1 MEKKSEGQKK
11 NSGKI
16 TTNENQEKSKVD
28 FQVYKKYQKYT
39 GGWTQFILVNLVLVC
54 FTLVKVSSEYLVGH
68 WATAEDQHTNFNWYC
83 IVYFITVFLQS
94 AFVYLTVYILS
105 YYSFYGTEKLHSDMI
120 DRVLKAPIN
129 LYFDVTPIG
138 RILNKFSKDLNV
150 IENPLRSEIGNT
162 YAYLY
167 NLVSIFAVAVYTVP
181 RIITIIP
188 ILLFVLIL
196 LYKSS
201 IDASKEMARIESVTK
216 SPLLSYLSETI
227 NGNQT
232 IRAFQKER

>member
-1 MEKKSEGQKK
+1 
-11 NSGKI
+11 
-16 TTNENQEKSKVD
+16 
-28 FQVYKKYQKYT
+28 
-39 GGWTQFILVNLVLVC
+39 
-54 FTLVKVSSEYLVGH
+54 
-68 WATAEDQHTNFNWYC
+68 
-83 IVYFITVFLQS
+83 
-94 AFVYLTVYILS
+94 
-105 YYSFYGTEKLHSDMI
+105 MI

-196 LYKSS
+196 LYKNS